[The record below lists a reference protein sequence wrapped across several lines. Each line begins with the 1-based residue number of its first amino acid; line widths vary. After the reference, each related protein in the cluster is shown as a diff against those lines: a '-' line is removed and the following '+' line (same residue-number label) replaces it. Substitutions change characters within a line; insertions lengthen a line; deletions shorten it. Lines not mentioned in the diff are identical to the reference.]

1 MKFNKFYIA
10 LAIGFSLVSC
20 KDFLEE
26 TPTGSL
32 TSESEL
38 TSFPAGLALA
48 TGPYRSL
55 PNWLDGADEWG
66 GNLPSS
72 LEFATGKAYSSY
84 QGPKLWKYE
93 SDAVS
98 GDMDYFNNQWNNWYR
113 GVRDCNLAIS
123 KIPNV
128 RDLTADDKSRF
139 LGEVRAL
146 RAWYYFNLVRY
157 FGDVVLNVGVLE
169 DVAQAQQP
177 RSSLKTVYDQVIIPD
192 LEYAV
197 NESAL
202 ADARSTDGR
211 ITKYVARTI
220 LADVYLT
227 CAGYPYQEIA
237 ASNDTT
243 KRWAAD
249 GLWTATAYPVN
260 SPSAKTFLQKA
271 KQQLDVLY
279 GKYALGTYDDL
290 HNPDM
295 NNKGEAIFQAQ
306 FLKGVRSNSFIF
318 FPLPIGSRASVNNDE
333 YGTFV
338 PSQGYFDSY
347 NPADKRIQDRQMFY
361 FSDTKAPRHDPN
373 EGPTPKFPL
382 PHLYKYYD
390 RQAIKFD
397 RESSLNFTFYR
408 YADVLLMLTEVN
420 WTLRQLGEAV
430 NDQDIIKGINE
441 VRTRALLPT
450 YQASNVNLFTI
461 MSERAY
467 ELVFENKMLWDQRRT
482 RTALVDGSGQFLR
495 LEPLIG
501 HQPKAFNYAFT
512 AKHLLSP
519 VSSREIDN
527 NRNVLQ
533 NFGYTPKQVGQ

>member
-1 MKFNKFYIA
+1 MA
-10 LAIGFSLVSC
+10 LALGLTLVSC
-20 KDFLEE
+20 KKFLEE

-38 TSFPAGLALA
+38 SSFPAGLALT

-55 PNWLDGADEWG
+55 ANWLDGADEWG
-66 GNLPSS
+66 GNLAAS

-93 SDAVS
+93 SDAIS

-113 GVRDCNLAIS
+113 GVRDCNLAIQ
-123 KIPNV
+123 KIPGV
-128 RDLTADDKSRF
+128 SALTADDKSKF
-139 LGEVRAL
+139 LGELRAL
-146 RAWYYFNLVRY
+146 RAWYYFCLVRY
-157 FGDVVLNVGVLE
+157 YGDVVMNTSVLE
-169 DVAQAQQP
+169 DVSQAQQP
-177 RSSLKTVYDQVIIPD
+177 RTSLKTIYDKVIIPD
-192 LEYAV
+192 LEFAV
-197 NESAL
+197 NESKLINAK
-202 ADARSTDGR
+202 STDGR
-211 ITKYVARTI
+211 ITKFVARTI

-227 CAGYPYQEIA
+227 CAGYPYQEVA
-237 ASNDTT
+237 ASTDIT
-243 KRWAAD
+243 KKWCAD
-249 GLWTATAYPVN
+249 GLWTASAYPVN
-260 SPSAKTFLQKA
+260 SPSAKTFLKKA
-271 KQQLDVLY
+271 QEQLNVLY
-279 GKYALGTYDDL
+279 GQYSLGTYDDL
-290 HNPDM
+290 HNPAM

-318 FPLPIGSRASVNNDE
+318 FPLPIGSRASTNQDE

-338 PSQGYFDSY
+338 PSQLYFDSY

-361 FSDTKAPRHDPN
+361 FSDTKAKKHDPN
-373 EGPTPKFPL
+373 EGPTSKFPL

-390 RQAIKFD
+390 YQAIKFD
-397 RESSLNFTFYR
+397 RESSLNFSFYR
-408 YADVLLMLTEVN
+408 YADVLLMLTETN

-430 NDQDIIKGINE
+430 SDNDIVKGINE

-450 YQASNVNLFTI
+450 YQSSGINLLTI

-467 ELVFENKMLWDQRRT
+467 ELVFESKMLWDMRRT
-482 RTALVDGSGQFLR
+482 RRALVDGSGQFTAIQ
-495 LEPLIG
+495 PLIG
-501 HQPKAFNYAFT
+501 HQPKSFNFVFS

-527 NRNVLQ
+527 NRQALQ